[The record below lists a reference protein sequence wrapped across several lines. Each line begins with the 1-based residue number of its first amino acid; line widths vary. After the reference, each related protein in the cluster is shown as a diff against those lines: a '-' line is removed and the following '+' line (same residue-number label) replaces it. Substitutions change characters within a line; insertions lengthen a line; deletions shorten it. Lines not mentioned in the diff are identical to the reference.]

1 MRSVA
6 ASALAASS
14 MKGKRCLSKRTPSNC
29 ARMLLPI
36 VSAVMPVESE
46 MKKTVRCM
54 GSPRVVAPACCAPYR
69 KVRKL
74 SPLDRRLTGMQLARR
89 RTALV
94 FLCHAPSTAD
104 NTNPLRPASG
114 LCFVTIPLVAALPEE
129 TPLNHL
135 VLWLDQLRMTDL
147 GKVGGKNASLGE
159 MIGNLAKLGVSVPGG
174 FATTADAFQ
183 QYLEKSG
190 VAKRIQARLADL
202 NVDDVD
208 ALTKAGKEIREWVIE
223 TPLPAELDQAI
234 RDAYAKLCKDAGAN
248 NIAVAVRSSATAE
261 DLPDASFAGQQ
272 ETFLNVVGIEDVL
285 HKVKEVFA
293 SLYND
298 RAIAYRVH
306 QGFAH
311 ENVFL
316 SAGVQ
321 LMVRSDVGAAGVLF
335 TLDTES
341 GFRDVVFVTGSY
353 GLGEMVVQGAVN
365 PDEFY
370 VFKPTLKAGKPAVL
384 RRNLGA
390 KQLRMVYSDQPGER
404 VKTEDT
410 PAELR
415 HKFCINDEDVQELA
429 RQALIIEQHYG
440 RPMDI
445 EWAKDGNTGKLY
457 IVQARPETVKSRAH
471 ATQLERFHLSEKGK
485 VLAEGRA
492 IGQKIGA
499 GKARVVESVADMDKV
514 QPGDVLVTDMTDPN
528 WEPVMK
534 RASAIVT
541 NRGGR
546 TCHAAI
552 IARELGIPAVVGCGD
567 ATERLKDGT
576 LVTVSCS
583 EGDTGKIYDG
593 LLETEVSE
601 VNRGEMPPIKTKIM
615 MNVGNPQLAFDFAQ
629 LPNEGVGLARLEFII
644 NNNIGVHP
652 KAILD
657 YPQIDADLKKA
668 VESVARGH
676 ASPRAFY
683 VDKVAEG
690 VATIAA
696 AFWPKPVIVRLSDFK
711 SNEYRKL
718 IGGSRYEPEEEN
730 PMLGFRGAAR
740 YISEDF
746 GEAFAMEC
754 EAIKRVRNDMGL
766 TNVQVMVPFVRTLGQ
781 AERVTKLLAQHGL
794 ERGKDDLKVI
804 MMCEVPSN
812 AILAE
817 RFLQFF
823 DGFSIGSNDLTQ
835 LTLGLDRDSGLE
847 LLAQDFDERDPAV
860 EALIH
865 QAIKACLAQG
875 KYIGI
880 CGQGPSD
887 HPDFAQW
894 LAKE

>member
-1 MRSVA
+1 M
-6 ASALAASS
+6 SALF
-14 MKGKRCLSKRTPSNC
+14 
-29 ARMLLPI
+29 
-36 VSAVMPVESE
+36 
-46 MKKTVRCM
+46 
-54 GSPRVVAPACCAPYR
+54 SP
-69 KVRKL
+69 
-74 SPLDRRLTGMQLARR
+74 
-89 RTALV
+89 TALV
-94 FLCHAPSTAD
+94 VPFE
-104 NTNPLRPASG
+104 N
-114 LCFVTIPLVAALPEE
+114 
-129 TPLNHL
+129 
-135 VLWLDQLRMTDL
+135 LRMTDVEA
-147 GKVGGKNASLGE
+147 VGGKNASLGE
-159 MIGNLAKLGVSVPGG
+159 MISQLPQGVRVPTG
-174 FATTADAFQ
+174 FATTAHAFREFLA
-183 QYLEKSG
+183 YDG
-190 VAKRIQARLADL
+190 LADKISAKL
-202 NVDDVD
+202 KSLDTEDVR
-208 ALTKAGKEIREWVIE
+208 ALAQVGAEIRAMVEAQ
-223 TPLPAELDQAI
+223 PFPADLQKAI
-234 RDAYAKLCKDAGAN
+234 ADEFAKLSAGNPNASF
-248 NIAVAVRSSATAE
+248 AVRSSATAE

-272 ETFLNVVGIEDVL
+272 ETFLNVVGIDEVM
-285 HKVKEVFA
+285 HKMKEVFA

-298 RAIAYRVH
+298 RAISYRVH
-306 QGFAH
+306 KGFEHDVVA
-311 ENVFL
+311 L

-321 LMVRSDVGAAGVLF
+321 RMVRSDLGAAGVMF
-335 TLDTES
+335 TIDTES
-341 GFRDVVFVTGSY
+341 GFEDVVFITSSY
-353 GLGEMVVQGAVN
+353 GLGETVVQGAVN

-370 VFKPTLKAGKPAVL
+370 VHKPMLKAGKKAVI
-384 RRNLGA
+384 RRNLGS
-390 KQLRMVYSDQPGER
+390 KLIQMVFSTPEEKAATR
-404 VKTEDT
+404 KLVKTIDV
-410 PAELR
+410 PAEQRNRYSLT
-415 HKFCINDEDVQELA
+415 DADVEQLA
-429 RQALIIEQHYG
+429 HYALVIEQHYG

-445 EWAKDGNTGKLY
+445 EWGKDGTDGQLY
-457 IVQARPETVKSRAH
+457 ILQARPETVKSQAKDQAELRYK
-471 ATQLERFHLSEKGK
+471 LKGHGT

-492 IGQKIGA
+492 IGQKIGT
-499 GKARVVESVADMDKV
+499 GPVRLVHNISEMDKV

-593 LLETEVSE
+593 LLETEVTE
-601 VNRGEMPPIKTKIM
+601 VQRGEMPPIKTKIM

-754 EAIKRVRNDMGL
+754 EALKRVRNDMGL

-781 AERVTKLLAQHGL
+781 AERVTKLLASHGL
-794 ERGKDDLKVI
+794 ERGKDGLKVI

-860 EALIH
+860 EVLIH

-894 LAKE
+894 LAKEGISSISLNPDSVVATWQQLAG